1 MKSWLHSL
9 HLSCILGR
17 SWSSVLPW
25 AWCWP
30 PQKCLSGRFACADA
44 LKVHQP
50 LFWLTCTNAT
60 LLRSRLVFW
69 SQAVQL
75 TCFAGWTIAFKRPQ
89 RLDLLLPFLVSL
101 FDGHFAG
108 VVRNTRCWMTLHVGE
123 WWFGTVVMMNGDR
136 PRDFFFKRCLALL
149 RFCRFCSLDHLQW
162 STMQIRERP
171 WNGTLN
177 TCPCQGKSSTTRKR
191 KYIYSAWR
199 R

>member
-1 MKSWLHSL
+1 LKSWLHSL

-17 SWSSVLPW
+17 SCSSVLPW

-30 PQKCLSGRFACADA
+30 PQKCLSGRFAFADA

-75 TCFAGWTIAFKRPQ
+75 TCFAGWTIGFKRPQ
-89 RLDLLLPFLVSL
+89 RLDLSLPFLVSL

-123 WWFGTVVMMNGDR
+123 WWFGTEVMMNGDR
-136 PRDFFFKRCLALL
+136 EMFSLRYALHCWDSAG
-149 RFCRFCSLDHLQW
+149 FVPWTTYSDPPCRS
-162 STMQIRERP
+162 ER
-171 WNGTLN
+171 GRN
-177 TCPCQGKSSTTRKR
+177 TCPCQGTSSTTPKR
-191 KYIYSAWR
+191 KYTVPEGGKW
-199 R
+199 